1 MAKLEKKEIIEKVID
16 KVEDTDSKMELLE
29 DIADSFKESEKE
41 VVDKSEY
48 DALMKENQKLKTDY
62 DDLKNKY
69 ISRFSSVSSQEKN
82 EVSKP
87 EELKESKIIDVRSI
101 F

>member
-1 MAKLEKKEIIEKVID
+1 MAQYIYGRNVVVSRLKESKDID
-16 KVEDTDSKMELLE
+16 EVY
-29 DIADSFKESEKE
+29 IADSFKESEKE

-48 DALMKENQKLKTDY
+48 DALMEETKKLKTDY
-62 DDLKNKY
+62 DDLRNKY

-82 EVSKP
+82 EVTKP
-87 EELKESKIIDVRSI
+87 EELKETKVIDVRSI